1 VGAAALASLL
11 APVRLDDWFFALDSS
26 RTCFADPEKLVS
38 YLRLELIG
46 KAMPVFHHGPL

>member
-1 VGAAALASLL
+1 MIG
-11 APVRLDDWFFALDSS
+11 SS
-26 RTCFADPEKLVS
+26 RSTVPVACFADPEKLVS